1 MVLGWDPRQSGSL
14 AVVLC
19 LKGIRL
25 NELKTPYRG
34 ARASLKGDS
43 LPAGS
48 TKQGASWGSPG
59 KPFSSLSFQDFAF
72 LGSCPTSL
80 TTSSQSHF
88 PGYALSS

>member
-34 ARASLKGDS
+34 ARASLKGDN
-43 LPAGS
+43 LPVGS
-48 TKQGASWGSPG
+48 TKQGAILG
-59 KPFSSLSFQDFAF
+59 KPR
-72 LGSCPTSL
+72 
-80 TTSSQSHF
+80 
-88 PGYALSS
+88 